1 MVKLNVLTAIVLCR
15 MVLFH
20 LLMQHVYPEVLQA
33 ITFDLFSTRP
43 GLLIA
48 RLASAID
55 QFLEGD
61 LIRSISIEQSQHQAH
76 GPSRATSPSCD
87 SCIVTIEHQ
96 YMAGMLVRQIFE
108 GHVY

>member
-1 MVKLNVLTAIVLCR
+1 MPHGVVSSVDATC
-15 MVLFH
+15 
-20 LLMQHVYPEVLQA
+20 VYPEVLQA
-33 ITFDLFSTRP
+33 ITFGLFSTRP

-48 RLASAID
+48 RLVLASAID